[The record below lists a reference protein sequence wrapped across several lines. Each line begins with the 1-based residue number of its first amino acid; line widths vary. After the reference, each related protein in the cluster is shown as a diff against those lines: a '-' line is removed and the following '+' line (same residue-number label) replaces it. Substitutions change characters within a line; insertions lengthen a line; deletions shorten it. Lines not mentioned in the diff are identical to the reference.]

1 MKIIISPAK
10 KMNIRTDEPVE
21 FTEPVYLKKAECLW
35 NTLKEKDFQTLQKL
49 WKCNEKIARQNWY
62 RLQNQNFSSRLT
74 PAVLAYE
81 GIQYQYMAPSVFTEN
96 QWEYAQKNL
105 RILSGLYGILR
116 PMDGVIP
123 YRLEMQTRLETVSN
137 SRKKRDLYDFWEE
150 DIYRELV
157 KEERIILNLASKE
170 YSKTVAPYVREDVR
184 YITCIFGEWAEGRVK
199 VKGTQAKIARGE
211 MVRWLSENQIEE
223 VEKVKEFQRLG
234 YRYEPV
240 HSTASEMVFIK
251 EKEGLQK

>member
-81 GIQYQYMAPSVFTEN
+81 GIQYQYMAPSVFT
-96 QWEYAQKNL
+96 
-105 RILSGLYGILR
+105 
-116 PMDGVIP
+116 
-123 YRLEMQTRLETVSN
+123 
-137 SRKKRDLYDFWEE
+137 
-150 DIYRELV
+150 
-157 KEERIILNLASKE
+157 
-170 YSKTVAPYVREDVR
+170 
-184 YITCIFGEWAEGRVK
+184 
-199 VKGTQAKIARGE
+199 
-211 MVRWLSENQIEE
+211 
-223 VEKVKEFQRLG
+223 
-234 YRYEPV
+234 
-240 HSTASEMVFIK
+240 
-251 EKEGLQK
+251 

>member
-96 QWEYAQKNL
+96 QWEYTQKNL

-223 VEKVKEFQRLG
+223 VEKVKEFQGLG

>member
-1 MKIIISPAK
+1 
-10 KMNIRTDEPVE
+10 
-21 FTEPVYLKKAECLW
+21 
-35 NTLKEKDFQTLQKL
+35 
-49 WKCNEKIARQNWY
+49 
-62 RLQNQNFSSRLT
+62 
-74 PAVLAYE
+74 
-81 GIQYQYMAPSVFTEN
+81 
-96 QWEYAQKNL
+96 
-105 RILSGLYGILR
+105 
-116 PMDGVIP
+116 MDGVIP

-223 VEKVKEFQRLG
+223 VEKVKEFQGLG

-240 HSTASEMVFIK
+240 HSTASGNGIYK